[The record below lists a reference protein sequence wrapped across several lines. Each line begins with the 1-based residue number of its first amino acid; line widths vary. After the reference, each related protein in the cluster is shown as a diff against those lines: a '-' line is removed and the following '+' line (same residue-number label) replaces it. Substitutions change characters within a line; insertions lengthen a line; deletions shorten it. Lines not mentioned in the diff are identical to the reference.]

1 MKFICDEMLGTLAK
15 WLRIFGYDTSYA
27 KGMNDEKIIE
37 IALKEDRI
45 VLTRDKM
52 LSRKAIKGL
61 YIEEKDLE
69 KQIERV
75 VKKFKLNIG
84 KNIFSRCTVCNIPVV
99 VIERDK
105 VKGKVPKSVWEN
117 NKEFWTCPKCGRIY
131 WMGSHWENIKNK
143 LRSFEDNLP

>member
-15 WLRIFGYDTSYA
+15 WLRIFGYDTRYA
-27 KGMNDEKIIE
+27 KDMDDEKIIE

-52 LSRKAIKGL
+52 LSRKALKGL
-61 YIEEKDLE
+61 YIEEKDLK

-75 VKKFKLNIG
+75 VKKFKLDIE

-99 VIERDK
+99 GIERDK
-105 VKGKVPKSVWEN
+105 VKGKVPESVWKN

-131 WMGSHWENIKNK
+131 WMGSHWENIKIK
-143 LRSFEDNLP
+143 LKSFEDNLP